1 MSNAQFKVHP
11 CVEVNVRR
19 TMGELSL
26 HMLPLLANGAEGYFR
41 IIYDKDTA
49 SLHSTV
55 AAMPPA
61 ANNES
66 GKLISGTKL
75 LTPLT
80 GDTHYVAVIEKR

>member
-1 MSNAQFKVHP
+1 MFNAQFKVHR

-26 HMLPLLANGAEGYFR
+26 HILPLLADGVEGYFR
-41 IIYDKDTA
+41 IIYDKEST
-49 SLHSTV
+49 SLHSSV

-61 ANNES
+61 VYNEG

-80 GDTHYVAVIEKR
+80 ADTHYVAVIEKR